1 MHRRPIPAPPPTA
14 NGPTRTRQMTDV
26 FERGQQVGEGTYGKV
41 YKGRWRDTGDAVA
54 LKRIRI
60 DPEKDGV
67 RVFLRPCFGENG
79 LNLSATFPPVSD
91 HGDPRD
97 QIAAAP
103 PSPERPAPARNR
115 HVAG

>member
-1 MHRRPIPAPPPTA
+1 MHRRPHPPPSAT
-14 NGPTRTRQMTDV
+14 GPTRTRQMTDV

-67 RVFLRPCFGENG
+67 CAHFLASIIWWKCHDF
-79 LNLSATFPPVSD
+79 
-91 HGDPRD
+91 
-97 QIAAAP
+97 III
-103 PSPERPAPARNR
+103 
-115 HVAG
+115 